1 MHMQCGASLKNL
13 VDVNYCTTTKM
24 LKNEI
29 KSIDEI
35 LYSPILWSKAYN
47 GMDFLCWEEL
57 VEKLRT
63 RDMRDPKI
71 Y

>member
-1 MHMQCGASLKNL
+1 MQCGASLKNL

-47 GMDFLCWEEL
+47 GMDFLC
-57 VEKLRT
+57 
-63 RDMRDPKI
+63 
-71 Y
+71 